1 MKNTLGEI
9 SDRIN
14 EAKEWLSEL
23 KDRMM
28 EITALEKNKE
38 KRIKRNE
45 DSLRDLWDNIK
56 CTNII
61 GVLEGGERKGLRK
74 YLER

>member
-45 DSLRDLWDNIK
+45 DSLRDLWDNNK
-56 CTNII
+56 CIDIHIT
-61 GVLEGGERKGLRK
+61 GVLEE
-74 YLER
+74 E

>member
-1 MKNTLGEI
+1 MKNTLEEI
-9 SDRIN
+9 IDRIN

-23 KDRMM
+23 EDRMV

-38 KRIKRNE
+38 KRMKIN
-45 DSLRDLWDNIK
+45 DSLRDLRDNIE

-61 GVLEGGERKGLRK
+61 GVPGGGDIKGLRK

>member
-1 MKNTLGEI
+1 MV
-9 SDRIN
+9 
-14 EAKEWLSEL
+14 
-23 KDRMM
+23 

-38 KRIKRNE
+38 KRMKIN
-45 DSLRDLWDNIK
+45 DSLRDLRDNIE

-61 GVLEGGERKGLRK
+61 GVPGGGDRKGLRK

>member
-38 KRIKRNE
+38 KRMERSE
-45 DSLRDLWDNIK
+45 DRSRDLGDNIK
-56 CTNII
+56 ALILALL
-61 GVLEGGERKGLRK
+61 GPRRKRDR
-74 YLER
+74 E